1 MRRLLLVL
9 TSASVVAAALAA
21 TALPASGGPATVATR
36 TTKLGR
42 VLVNA
47 NGRTLYLFEKDK
59 NRKSSCSGACAQAWP
74 PLITHGSPKATSAAQ
89 ASKLGSTKRADGRM
103 QVTYAGHPLYTFA
116 ADKKAGDT
124 KGEEVDAFGAEW
136 YALSASGHKVEKH
149 EEQTPPTTTTAPSP
163 SPY

>member
-1 MRRLLLVL
+1 MRRVLLVL
-9 TSASVVAAALAA
+9 AAAGATAAVLAA
-21 TALPASGGPATVATR
+21 TALPASSGPATLTTR

-74 PLITHGSPKATSAAQ
+74 PLITSGAPKAGSGAQ
-89 ASKLGSTKRADGRM
+89 TSKLGSTKRADGRM

-124 KGEEVDAFGAEW
+124 KGEELDAFGAEW
-136 YALSASGHKVEKH
+136 YALSAGGHKVEKH
-149 EEQTPPTTTTAPSP
+149 EEQTPPTTTTSPSP